1 MLTLSN
7 NNLVLS
13 PINKILKV
21 SSNIVEIQLK
31 NRIVCID
38 GEDLRIIEISTYE
51 IKIYGIFKGI
61 MFYEQ

>member
-21 SSNIVEIQLK
+21 SSNLVEIQLK
-31 NRIVCID
+31 NKIVCID
-38 GEDLRIIEISTYE
+38 GEDLRIVEISTYE
-51 IKIYGIFKGI
+51 IKIYGLFKGI
-61 MFYEQ
+61 NFYEQ